1 MADRDMSQ
9 SVKEL
14 DNQLRAYKSAQARLA
29 STVQTFEYSLTANDP
44 GHGIVKIWADGAN
57 PNSFIGTLFASGAQ
71 VADTAAPFY
80 DMMPIFTDDGRIGWQ
95 VCIRYADTGTIT
107 VTYKVICNQE
117 VSLVHE

>member
-14 DNQLRAYKSAQARLA
+14 DNQIRQYKSAQRRLGQ
-29 STVQTFEYSLTANDP
+29 TVQTCEYSLTATDP
-44 GHGIVKIWADGAN
+44 ANGIVKIWASGAN
-57 PNSFIGTLFASGAQ
+57 PNSFIGTLFASSNQ

-95 VCIRYADTGTIT
+95 VCIRYADTGTIS